1 MNHPACLV
9 GLFAAHGFLLD
20 QNAVSYLRVHD
31 YQEVLNLFT
40 ELNPE
45 ILVID
50 LPAIRKIHRA
60 DRSNVVIIRVRE
72 FRPRLKM
79 KKKPDMISECLQT
92 INTPKNGEK
101 K

>member
-1 MNHPACLV
+1 MNIPALI
-9 GLFAAHGFLLD
+9 GMFALHGFLLD
-20 QNAVSYLRVHD
+20 SNAVSYLRVHD
-31 YQEVLNLFT
+31 YQEVLELFN
-40 ELNPE
+40 EFNPE

-50 LPAIRKIHRA
+50 LPAIRKIHRV

-79 KKKPDMISECLQT
+79 KKKPDMICKCLQT

>member
-1 MNHPACLV
+1 MNTPTLV
-9 GLFAAHGFLLD
+9 GLFASHGFLID
-20 QNAVSYLRVHD
+20 QNALSYIQAHD
-31 YQEVLNLFT
+31 HMEVLNLFT
-40 ELNPE
+40 ELWPE
-45 ILVID
+45 LWVID

-79 KKKPDMISECLQT
+79 KKKTDMISECLQT